1 MRGSRDPPPPPPA
14 TGEAAGRRQ
23 QLGSGALIV
32 DQQPSELGA
41 THLCFPDNTPRQGYS
56 MTSPR
61 GTEEGGCPGGP
72 HCPAAGGASVS
83 TSLRATRRLLERRP
97 SAGTQAQALAE
108 VVPSRS
114 LPPSPLRA
122 SILLQ
127 GAGCSGPCWS
137 VMRPLRSG
145 CSGSK
150 DRGHSAHPHPP
161 PQPPGRALGSIT
173 GLHPHCL

>member
-1 MRGSRDPPPPPPA
+1 MRGSRDPPPPPT
-14 TGEAAGRRQ
+14 TGEAAGRREL
-23 QLGSGALIV
+23 LGTGALIV

-56 MTSPR
+56 GTVAQRDRGRGLPR
-61 GTEEGGCPGGP
+61 RPALPGCWGGFCFDITEG
-72 HCPAAGGASVS
+72 HPA
-83 TSLRATRRLLERRP
+83 SLRAQTL
-97 SAGTQAQALAE
+97 SWHQAQAPAE

-114 LPPSPLRA
+114 PPPSPLRA
-122 SILLQ
+122 SIPLQ